1 MASSDFLTLGES
13 AVYHRMPGMRSP
25 YARASLVAFIL
36 QDPLKEAFVVGK
48 KQTRQN
54 RGARTGGHE
63 RTATAETKEPT
74 RSPAPQDMTR
84 PAPQEVSHKQPR
96 KFGHN

>member
-1 MASSDFLTLGES
+1 M
-13 AVYHRMPGMRSP
+13 
-25 YARASLVAFIL
+25 
-36 QDPLKEAFVVGK
+36 GK

-63 RTATAETKEPT
+63 RSTTTEVREQTQSVTPHDTGRPT
-74 RSPAPQDMTR
+74 P
-84 PAPQEVSHKQPR
+84 EVSHKQPR

>member
-1 MASSDFLTLGES
+1 M
-13 AVYHRMPGMRSP
+13 
-25 YARASLVAFIL
+25 
-36 QDPLKEAFVVGK
+36 GK

-63 RTATAETKEPT
+63 HNAPAATKEQAT
-74 RSPAPQDMTR
+74 TSAAGETER
-84 PAPQEVSHKQPR
+84 PILEQPVSHKQQR